1 MGEFFRCKYKY
12 QDGSDAYYIAEQ
24 VSHHPPASAFFYTCP
39 QHKVIITG
47 DLKPKSKFYGNS
59 VASLMKG
66 TTNFILPTRNNERYE
81 IHMPN
86 MYARGVL

>member
-12 QDGSDAYYIAEQ
+12 QDGSDAFYISEQ

-39 QHKVIITG
+39 QHKVIISG
-47 DLKPKSKFYGNS
+47 DIKPKSRFYGNS
-59 VASLMKG
+59 VASLMQG
-66 TTNFILPTRNNERYE
+66 NTCVILPGRNERYDVR
-81 IHMPN
+81 MPN